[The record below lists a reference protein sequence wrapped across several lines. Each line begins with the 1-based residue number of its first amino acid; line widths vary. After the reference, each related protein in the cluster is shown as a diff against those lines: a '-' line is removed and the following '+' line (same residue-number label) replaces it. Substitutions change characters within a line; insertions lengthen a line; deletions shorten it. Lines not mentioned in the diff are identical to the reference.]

1 LPPGTSTVEIT
12 LRADGEATVLRTV
25 HSGFVDADM
34 AASPGEDWG
43 HFLPRLVALCEGRNP
58 GPDEWAT
65 PQESVTSEAAGQD

>member
-1 LPPGTSTVEIT
+1 
-12 LRADGEATVLRTV
+12 
-25 HSGFVDADM
+25 M
-34 AASPGEDWG
+34 AASHGEDWG